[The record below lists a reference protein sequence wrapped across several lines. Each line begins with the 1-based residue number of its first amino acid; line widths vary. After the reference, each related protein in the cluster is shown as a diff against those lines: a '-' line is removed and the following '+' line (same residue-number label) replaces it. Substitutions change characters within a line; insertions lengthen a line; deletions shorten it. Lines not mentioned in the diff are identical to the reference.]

1 MKCERCFHL
10 QYKHKISLPSFPFT
24 LNLAVDHLCKNEF
37 DSYRAKGEPHPI
49 FIEHGIDA
57 NRIKIVGRGDQS
69 LIAKIEDKDQAELNR
84 RVDFTIIK

>member
-1 MKCERCFHL
+1 LL
-10 QYKHKISLPSFPFT
+10 QRSGYKTIEINGHTDHFGKQDY
-24 LNLAVDHLCKNEF
+24 NLRL
-37 DSYRAKGEPHPI
+37 SQRRASNVKDYL
-49 FIEHGIDA
+49 IEHGIDA